1 MTAFSASIRKLA
13 KGNKDFRREV
23 ATGGHS
29 QVVLMCLRPG
39 EAIGEEIHEDTDQ
52 IFVVARGRGEAV
64 LDGVAGAL
72 DKGTLLLVPAGM
84 RHDIRNTGDKRLR
97 IWRTYLAGCAHAFEK
112 RWVTIQ
118 QVVVTKTGD
127 PRANPLPW
135 TREHLY
141 RTSR

>member
-1 MTAFSASIRKLA
+1 MTAFNASIRKLA

-97 IWRTYLAGCAHAFEK
+97 L
-112 RWVTIQ
+112 VTIYSPPHHAPGT
-118 QVVVTKTGD
+118 VH
-127 PRANPLPW
+127 A
-135 TREHLY
+135 TREDAMLAEG
-141 RTSR
+141 RGRA